1 MSLWIRY
8 TTGRDGQYRAGFG
21 VLENGGIAEYEG
33 DMFDAPRA
41 TGRVIAFDDV
51 TPLSPCVPSRIV
63 ALWNNFHALSA
74 KLGKALP
81 KHPLFL
87 IKPSTSL
94 AGPGDIVQRPASY
107 EGKIVYEGELGIV
120 IGKRCSNVSVEDAAN
135 YVFGYT
141 CVNDVTA
148 ADLLFEDAN
157 FAQWCRAKGY
167 DTFGCIGPA
176 IATEF
181 DWRNTHVVTTLDG
194 VERQNYP
201 LADMA
206 FSPLEQ
212 VSRISRDMTLLPGDV
227 IACGTSLG
235 VGSMRDGATVA
246 VSIEGIGTLT
256 NRVSDA
262 KAEPRVQ
269 SLVNTPAGSLATADD
284 AR

>member
-1 MSLWIRY
+1 MSFWIRY
-8 TTGRDGQYRAGFG
+8 THATANGDGRTGFG
-21 VLENGGIAEYEG
+21 LLEDGRVVEYEG
-33 DMFDAPRA
+33 DMFAAPHR
-41 TGRVIAFDDV
+41 TGRTFDPDEV
-51 TPLSPCVPSRIV
+51 TLTSPCVPSRII

-81 KHPLFL
+81 SHPLFL

-94 AGPGDIVQRPASY
+94 AGPCDIIQRPDGY
-107 EGKIVYEGELGIV
+107 GGKIVYEGELGIV
-120 IGKRCSNVSVEDAAN
+120 IGKRCSNVNVEEAAG

-167 DTFGCIGPA
+167 DTFGCVGPV
-176 IATEF
+176 IATRL
-181 DWRNTHVVTTLDG
+181 DWQNARVVTTLDG

-201 LADMA
+201 LSDMA

-235 VGSMRDGATVA
+235 VGSMRDGATVE
-246 VSIEGIGTLT
+246 VSIEGIGRLT
-256 NRVSDA
+256 NRVS
-262 KAEPRVQ
+262 EV
-269 SLVNTPAGSLATADD
+269 LATAE

>member
-8 TTGRDGQYRAGFG
+8 THTTAKGNGRTGFG
-21 VLENGGIAEYEG
+21 LLEGARVVEYDG
-33 DMFDAPRA
+33 DMFASPRE
-41 TGRVIAFDDV
+41 TGRTFDIAEV
-51 TPLSPCVPSRIV
+51 QLTSPCVPSRIV

-81 KHPLFL
+81 THPLFL

-94 AGPGDIVQRPASY
+94 AGPGDTIRRPVAY
-107 EGKIVYEGELGIV
+107 GGKIVYEGELGIV
-120 IGKRCSNVSVEDAAN
+120 IGKRCSNVSVEEAAD
-135 YVFGYT
+135 YIFGYT

-176 IATEF
+176 IATGF
-181 DWRNTHVVTTLDG
+181 DWKAAHVVTTLDG

-235 VGSMRDGATVA
+235 VGSMRDGATVE
-246 VSIEGIGTLT
+246 VSIEGIGRLT
-256 NRVSDA
+256 NRVS
-262 KAEPRVQ
+262 EV
-269 SLVNTPAGSLATADD
+269 LATAE

>member
-8 TTGRDGQYRAGFG
+8 THAKADDDGRAPFGLLDDGR
-21 VLENGGIAEYEG
+21 VVEYEG
-33 DMFDAPRA
+33 DMFAAPHR
-41 TGRVIAFDDV
+41 TGRTFDLEDI
-51 TPLSPCVPSRIV
+51 TLTSPCVPGRIV

-74 KLGKALP
+74 KLGKPLP

-94 AGPGDIVQRPASY
+94 AGPGDTIRRPEGY
-107 EGKIVYEGELGIV
+107 DGKIVYEGELGIV
-120 IGKRCSNVSVEDAAN
+120 IGKRCSNVRVEEAAD

-157 FAQWCRAKGY
+157 FPQWCRAKGY
-167 DTFGCIGPA
+167 DTFGCVGPA
-176 IATEF
+176 IATMF
-181 DWRNTHVVTTLDG
+181 DWESAHVVTTLDG

-235 VGSMRDGATVA
+235 VGSMRDGATVE

-256 NRVSDA
+256 NRVS
-262 KAEPRVQ
+262 EV
-269 SLVNTPAGSLATADD
+269 LATAE

>member
-8 TTGRDGQYRAGFG
+8 TRATANGDGRTGFG
-21 VLENGGIAEYEG
+21 LLEDGRAIEYEG
-33 DMFDAPRA
+33 DMFASPRR
-41 TGRVIAFDDV
+41 TGRTFDLEEISL
-51 TPLSPCVPSRIV
+51 TSPCVPSRIV

-81 KHPLFL
+81 AHPLFL

-94 AGPGDIVQRPASY
+94 AGPGDTIRRPVGY
-107 EGKIVYEGELGIV
+107 DGKIVYEGELGIV
-120 IGKRCSNVSVEDAAN
+120 IGKRCSNVSIEEAAD

-148 ADLLFEDAN
+148 AELLFEDAN
-157 FAQWCRAKGY
+157 FPQWCRAKGY

-176 IATEF
+176 IATGL
-181 DWRNTHVVTTLDG
+181 DWQNTHVVTTLDG

-235 VGSMRDGATVA
+235 VGSMRDGATVE

-256 NRVSDA
+256 NHVS
-262 KAEPRVQ
+262 EV
-269 SLVNTPAGSLATADD
+269 LATAE